1 MYGHLASFSIKE
13 SEEDYR
19 AEKESPIIPFSFG
32 YLFIVIQYFRVI
44 SYLNRLIIS
53 CMSLN
58 DSNNTREKN
67 LHTHYHFI
75 SHVMFTWVTR
85 DNPKKRGGELEAQ
98 QILWRTAILIGYLCQ
113 KNICHE
119 MIMSTWHGNA
129 HMDDTTSII
138 HIVTDGDSKSQSSS
152 GGEIE
157 VDDINFLGPMNVLL
171 SDSWHLTQVKGV
183 TIELA
188 M

>member
-1 MYGHLASFSIKE
+1 M
-13 SEEDYR
+13 
-19 AEKESPIIPFSFG
+19 
-32 YLFIVIQYFRVI
+32 
-44 SYLNRLIIS
+44 
-53 CMSLN
+53 
-58 DSNNTREKN
+58 
-67 LHTHYHFI
+67 
-75 SHVMFTWVTR
+75 TR

-171 SDSWHLTQVKGV
+171 SDS
-183 TIELA
+183 
-188 M
+188 